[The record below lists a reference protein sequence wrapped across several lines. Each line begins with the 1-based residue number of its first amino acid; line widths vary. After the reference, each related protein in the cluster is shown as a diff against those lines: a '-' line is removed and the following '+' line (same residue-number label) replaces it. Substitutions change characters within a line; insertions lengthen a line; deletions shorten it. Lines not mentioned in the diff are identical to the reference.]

1 MYILILQVLKFKSDD
16 YTIIGKL
23 AWTKFLQGNIE
34 ESLNII
40 QNTIKDNPNVG
51 INLYYAG
58 RIYWELGDEY
68 RLNKKYVFTY
78 FAKAIKNDTSI
89 SDAFTYLG
97 YYYGL
102 VNEKMKEIK
111 SYIKCLSID
120 PSNEGSGRA
129 LSLYYYNSHN
139 YDKLVELYKIL
150 LFRFENAITIDP
162 RAEWAFD
169 LYSQYTYL
177 TV

>member
-1 MYILILQVLKFKSDD
+1 
-16 YTIIGKL
+16 
-23 AWTKFLQGNIE
+23 
-34 ESLNII
+34 
-40 QNTIKDNPNVG
+40 
-51 INLYYAG
+51 
-58 RIYWELGDEY
+58 
-68 RLNKKYVFTY
+68 
-78 FAKAIKNDTSI
+78 
-89 SDAFTYLG
+89 
-97 YYYGL
+97 
-102 VNEKMKEIK
+102 MKEIK

-129 LSLYYYNSHN
+129 LSFYYYNSHN

-150 LFRFENAITIDP
+150 LFRFENAVTIDP